1 MIKLDRS
8 NPNTFIGVILLVV
21 LAVFVLP
28 DRLPQ
33 FISELSPY
41 LFGGIPCGRLPA
53 AKDLA
58 AHQSIIGRSAAD
70 PLLLEIAASEIDA
83 DDKLVIRLSVT
94 NRSLGT
100 VPLVYQEDNI
110 SVAAAD
116 DLTDG
121 FGFIVDPAPADGA
134 KERTDPNAETYAE
147 ADIRLLGPRQ
157 KCEHSTEL
165 RAATAMIADGGTAQA
180 WYRMSVAGTQ
190 QTQGEGTR
198 EIYADQGL
206 DILSEGVVFSEELVI
221 EARA

>member
-1 MIKLDRS
+1 MIKLDRG

-83 DDKLVIRLSVT
+83 DDKLVLRLSVT

-110 SVAAAD
+110 SLAAAD
-116 DLTDG
+116 DFNGRLRDSSS
-121 FGFIVDPAPADGA
+121 
-134 KERTDPNAETYAE
+134 
-147 ADIRLLGPRQ
+147 IRRRP
-157 KCEHSTEL
+157 
-165 RAATAMIADGGTAQA
+165 TAQKNGPIPTPK
-180 WYRMSVAGTQ
+180 RMKKRISACWVRGRNVCIRQ
-190 QTQGEGTR
+190 
-198 EIYADQGL
+198 
-206 DILSEGVVFSEELVI
+206 S
-221 EARA
+221 